1 MKKVL
6 FITKNMACGGVERTL
21 LNLLSAL
28 DPGKYSVELLL
39 LEAKGE
45 FLEAVPGHIKVQEA
59 RLSEKWLAILK
70 NSELSWKAGFRA
82 FWKQKKYGTAVQFAF
97 LKLRSRLAAKCG
109 KKSPLFDKCS
119 KKIKLPAQQYDI
131 VCDYHGYGYVTTYL
145 AARFDGAK
153 KFSWIHIENIDDAF
167 RSARELYPRFDG
179 FFGVSPR
186 CLQNFSD
193 AFPEVG
199 KERLVLLYNLIP
211 KEDIRRAGMQPP
223 SVHYDGRGRFRMVSV
238 GRLSTQKG
246 FDLALE
252 AANVLK
258 SRGREFLW
266 IIIGDGPE
274 RANLEAQIA
283 EGGLQQDVI
292 LHGQDNNPYAYMAG
306 ADLYVQTSRF
316 EGFAT
321 TLSEAVVLEKPMVST
336 TFSGVDQQIVDGK
349 NGLLTAFD
357 KNALADRI
365 EQMMFDAALRQRCAD
380 GCREIVLPM
389 DQTLQTLDRM
399 FR

>member
-1 MKKVL
+1 
-6 FITKNMACGGVERTL
+6 
-21 LNLLSAL
+21 
-28 DPGKYSVELLL
+28 
-39 LEAKGE
+39 
-45 FLEAVPGHIKVQEA
+45 
-59 RLSEKWLAILK
+59 
-70 NSELSWKAGFRA
+70 
-82 FWKQKKYGTAVQFAF
+82 
-97 LKLRSRLAAKCG
+97 
-109 KKSPLFDKCS
+109 
-119 KKIKLPAQQYDI
+119 
-131 VCDYHGYGYVTTYL
+131 
-145 AARFDGAK
+145 
-153 KFSWIHIENIDDAF
+153 
-167 RSARELYPRFDG
+167 
-179 FFGVSPR
+179 
-186 CLQNFSD
+186 
-193 AFPEVG
+193 
-199 KERLVLLYNLIP
+199 
-211 KEDIRRAGMQPP
+211 
-223 SVHYDGRGRFRMVSV
+223 MVSV